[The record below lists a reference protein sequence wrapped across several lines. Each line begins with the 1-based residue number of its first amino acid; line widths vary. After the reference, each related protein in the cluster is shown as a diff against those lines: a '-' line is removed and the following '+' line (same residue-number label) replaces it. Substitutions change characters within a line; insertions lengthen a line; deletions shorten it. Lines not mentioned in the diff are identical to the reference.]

1 MKSTIYSLILLLA
14 VFTSCKK
21 ENEEKPLGLTSENS
35 QRYVRKNAYSAEA
48 QKDLES
54 LEKALKIMKEKG
66 CDDPLSW
73 YYQGAMHWVPDT
85 INGKNKL
92 CESYQTY
99 ADKKTAWDNCTHTE
113 SGDEEIHFLVWH
125 RMYIYHFEKIVR
137 KLSENP
143 DFALPYWGYT
153 NLQDSIKNRSMP
165 EIFRNKTTSLYQ
177 PARLDSLLNGFPI
190 SGKTVRRISLTKLN
204 ENNTYALYNKNIDA
218 APHGAMHNYI
228 GYGNSTNGKSKY
240 NEVWQQNTDGMM
252 AEVATA
258 AFDPI
263 FWLHHSNIDRIWQQW
278 TNSPNGQKVLL
289 EELQKVP
296 WDYVFFDENGKKVT
310 YTVEEVVNILY
321 TMDYDFDD
329 TKVYSKEEKQKE
341 TVVFSARNYTVGDT
355 LSASSKKISL
365 NKDIKISLPNV
376 VTNSRKV
383 KPLSNSNK
391 KGELIILSL
400 TVSFDKAPKGDF
412 EVYLNLPTNVKAT
425 PESKHFAGFMT
436 FFGASHKHAGGQHNH
451 KPSQRTTKTFNF
463 EITDEAIDTD
473 ALNKNS
479 FDISVLKFNGSVA
492 DDIQIEKIAVFK
504 Q

>member
-1 MKSTIYSLILLLA
+1 MKSYFYLMTLLLV
-14 VFTSCKK
+14 VFTGCKK
-21 ENEEKPLGLTSENS
+21 DTEEKPQMIASES
-35 QRYVRKNAYSAEA
+35 TQRYIRKNAHSPEA
-48 QKDLES
+48 KQDLES

-92 CESYQTY
+92 CDSYQTY
-99 ADKKTAWDNCTHTE
+99 KDKKEAWDNCTHSE

-137 KLSENP
+137 KLSG
-143 DFALPYWGYT
+143 DSKFALPYWGYT
-153 NLQDSIKNRSMP
+153 NLQDSLKNRTMP

-177 PARLDSLLNGFPI
+177 SARLDSLLNGSPI

-204 ENNTYALYNKNIDA
+204 ENNTYVLYNKNMDA

-228 GYGNSTNGKSKY
+228 GFGNDTLGKSKH
-240 NEVWQQNTDGMM
+240 NEIWQQNTDGMM

-296 WDYVFFDENGKKVT
+296 WDYVFYDENGKKVT
-310 YTVEEVVNILY
+310 YDVEEVVKILY

-329 TKVYSKEEKQKE
+329 TKVYSKEDKQKE
-341 TVVFSARNYTVGDT
+341 VVVFSSRNSNVGDT
-355 LSASSKKISL
+355 LSASVKKIAL
-365 NKDIKISLPNV
+365 KKDVKISLPNV
-376 VTNSRKV
+376 VSKSKNLKL
-383 KPLSNSNK
+383 LSNADK
-391 KGELIILSL
+391 KGELLILSI
-400 TVSFDKAPKGDF
+400 TVSFEKAPKGDF

-425 PESKHFAGFMT
+425 PESKHFAGAMT
-436 FFGASHKHAGGQHNH
+436 FFGASHKHAGHDHNAS
-451 KPSQRTTKTFNF
+451 KRRTKTFNF

-473 ALNKNS
+473 ALNKS
-479 FDISVLKFNGSVA
+479 AFDISVLKFNGTPA
-492 DDIQIEKIAVFK
+492 DDIQVEKIAILK